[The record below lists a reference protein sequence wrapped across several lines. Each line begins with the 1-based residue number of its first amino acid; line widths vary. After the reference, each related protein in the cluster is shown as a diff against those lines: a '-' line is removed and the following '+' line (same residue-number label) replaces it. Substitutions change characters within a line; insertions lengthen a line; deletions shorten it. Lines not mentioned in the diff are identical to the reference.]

1 MDKKSGGTGS
11 SAIWDGPLSSEGRA
25 TSPGSSSGAKG
36 MEVSKYPCS
45 YKDGP
50 ITQVIKGK

>member
-11 SAIWDGPLSSEGRA
+11 SATWDGPLSSEGRA

-50 ITQVIKGK
+50 ITQVAKGK